1 MTNLTSRLS
10 LIQLFRNWRGLPHQ
24 IESIE
29 LLEKDLLEN
38 GAEVALQ
45 RSRPWYTCWSNPD
58 APSANDLCKGIA
70 LIKEFESLELTAY
83 PDPGTGGEPWT
94 IGYGNTR
101 YANGGRVKKGD
112 KITKQQAEDLLQHE
126 VNSVVKTLEKT
137 IPFWSEMDSGKR
149 SALLSFAFNLGQH
162 FYGGNGFNTIT
173 KRLKEKDWEKVPEAL
188 LLYRNPG
195 SNVEAGLL
203 RRRKAEGKLWSEG

>member
-1 MTNLTSRLS
+1 MELTLT
-10 LIQLFRNWRGLPHQ
+10 LLFKNWKGLPYQ
-24 IESIE
+24 ERAIE
-29 LLEKDLLEN
+29 LLQEDIAKN
-38 GAEVALQ
+38 GIKVALK
-45 RSRPWYTCWSNPD
+45 RDREWYSVWVGPTNK
-58 APSANDLCKGIA
+58 PSANLDKGIQ

-94 IGYGNTR
+94 IGYGNIR
-101 YANGGRVKKGD
+101 YANGSRVKKGD

-162 FYGGNGFNTIT
+162 FYGANGFNTIT
-173 KRLKEKDWEKVPEAL
+173 KRLKEKDWGKVPEAL

>member
-1 MTNLTSRLS
+1 MELTLT
-10 LIQLFRNWRGLPHQ
+10 LLFKNWKGLPYQ
-24 IESIE
+24 ERAIE
-29 LLEKDLLEN
+29 LLQEDIAKN
-38 GAEVALQ
+38 GIKVALK
-45 RSRPWYTCWSNPD
+45 RDREWYSVWVGPANK
-58 APSANDLCKGIA
+58 PSANLDKGIQ
-70 LIKEFESLELTAY
+70 LIKEFENLELTAY

-101 YANGGRVKKGD
+101 YANGSRVKKGD

-162 FYGGNGFNTIT
+162 FYGANGFNTIT
-173 KRLKEKDWEKVPEAL
+173 KRLKEKDWGKVPEAL
-188 LLYRNPG
+188 LLYRNPD
-195 SNVEAGLL
+195 SKVEAGLL